1 MLLTTLLESL
11 TQLSE
16 VVSRLRELP
25 SHVCEL
31 GLVARSFSAR
41 CRLTLFELKELV
53 PCLGDLG
60 RDFMQLSVDGLALDL
75 LVLHRQRASA
85 HLIAVH
91 ENIRLELGCARGHEL
106 QGALEVL
113 RERVPVLPA
122 LSKQRLR
129 NIVPLLA
136 PRPKFEAGA
145 SALFTTEIV

>member
-113 RERVPVLPA
+113 
-122 LSKQRLR
+122 
-129 NIVPLLA
+129 
-136 PRPKFEAGA
+136 
-145 SALFTTEIV
+145 